1 MASRLNI
8 FNQIGSFLK
17 LGSARKNAARAV
29 QETVPM
35 PLKNPNVIPLEQL
48 TKEMRSQFPL
58 SDKAIRTG
66 IPAMEQPPLT
76 SFELP
81 KATQPTQISEGVPQ
95 VFTEAPL
102 GSTTQ
107 KTGVQGFAEQL
118 AGLSDE
124 DKQLLGLTETPE
136 QKTQREAITDSLNRL
151 ITLRGQLAQT
161 EAPSED
167 IIELDRMINEQ
178 NRALQDLTPEGFLK
192 TQRGLQDVGI
202 TQQQLERTVA
212 KEREPIARA
221 LSDLLL
227 SRSVMGEIQKSKVQG
242 IQSQIGAIGEEIDI
256 RQALSELGKGT
267 QLPEAVRSKV
277 FEGLLKTP
285 EEVEAGQLDLASKRA
300 NLART
305 QAETQKVLNEIRVLN
320 EPTDPQMADFLVES
334 VLNRKVDLVG
344 NELTKE
350 EKAIVKQEFNRRG
363 LQLPRA
369 LTTREKDAQ
378 PDAISAL
385 AAVDE
390 IERIYNDDSN
400 ILAKNL
406 PSIFGRI
413 AGASKF
419 KTAISEATD
428 VKTRIRTG
436 AALNESEIAFY
447 KAQAPQFGDTK
458 EDVDYKLNQLR
469 GFYLGMSGLPVTI
482 INPGSGEAFTFQDLF
497 EPQQRL
503 GLRKAINEGYGVDY

>member
-107 KTGVQGFAEQL
+107 KTGVQRFAEQL

-136 QKTQREAITDSLNRL
+136 QKTPR
-151 ITLRGQLAQT
+151 
-161 EAPSED
+161 ED

-178 NRALQDLTPEGFLK
+178 NRVLQDLTPEGFLK

-320 EPTDPQMADFLVES
+320 EQTDPQMADFLVES

-447 KAQAPQFGDTK
+447 RAQAPQFGDTK
-458 EDVDYKLNQLR
+458 DDVDYKVNQLR

-482 INPGSGEAFTFQDLF
+482 VNPQ
-497 EPQQRL
+497 
-503 GLRKAINEGYGVDY
+503 